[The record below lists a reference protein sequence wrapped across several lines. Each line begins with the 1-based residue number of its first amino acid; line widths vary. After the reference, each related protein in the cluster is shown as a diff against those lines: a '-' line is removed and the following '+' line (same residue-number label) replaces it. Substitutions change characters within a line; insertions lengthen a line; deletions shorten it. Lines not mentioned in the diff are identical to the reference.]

1 MFSEKTGRQIL
12 AAGLTVAVSGKR
24 EWGFKIAGQVAGISQ
39 KRWPPSTG
47 ISGRSSNAGHD

>member
-24 EWGFKIAGQVAGISQ
+24 EWGFKIVG
-39 KRWPPSTG
+39 
-47 ISGRSSNAGHD
+47 